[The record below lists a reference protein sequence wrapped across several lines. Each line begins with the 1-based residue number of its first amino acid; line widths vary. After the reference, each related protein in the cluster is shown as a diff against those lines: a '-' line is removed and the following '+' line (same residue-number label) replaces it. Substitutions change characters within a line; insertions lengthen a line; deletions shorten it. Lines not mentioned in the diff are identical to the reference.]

1 MSVMS
6 SKNAARLSIFCA
18 VLAVL
23 VWLWESDT
31 AMDAMVLFVTAG
43 IIPGTGVVLT
53 PEQMYIFMGLVMLLV
68 VLLLCKKAMGRGRQN
83 MRIFW
88 RGGHAAVH
96 AYREAVQQ
104 AGSKAVQPGMVVSV
118 PALAIKHTR
127 VAAAPSVSEAVEA
140 PAVVPTERPVAAYK
154 ATSKAKHTKDNVVTQ
169 PTTEDRPVIVITV
182 PGGPGHLK
190 QLWQRMQP
198 TVLASAGRVL
208 EAILQGMHV
217 VDVWVR
223 RAIEAI
229 RAYAVQSW
237 EWAEPR
243 IRTMDKQIEYAVK
256 GNKHSAAALKAGDA
270 AVKSAVAYSTL
281 IRTKMGQRM
290 TRTPEK

>member
-1 MSVMS
+1 MS

-53 PEQMYIFMGLVMLLV
+53 PEQMYIFMGLVMALV
-68 VLLLCKKAMGRGRQN
+68 VLLLCKKAMGRGAQN

-96 AYREAVQQ
+96 AYKEAIQH
-104 AGSKAVQPGMVVSV
+104 AGATAMQPGAVVSV
-118 PALAIKHTR
+118 PALAIKHAR
-127 VAAAPSVSEAVEA
+127 VAASPAVTEAVKPQAA
-140 PAVVPTERPVAAYK
+140 PEKAHITAKAPKKAAHV
-154 ATSKAKHTKDNVVTQ
+154 TTDNAASETA
-169 PTTEDRPVIVITV
+169 EDRPVIVITV
-182 PGGPGHLK
+182 PGGPGRLK

-198 TVLASAGRVL
+198 MLLAWAGRIL
-208 EAILQGMHV
+208 ETILQGMHT
-217 VDVWVR
+217 VDIWVR
-223 RAIEAI
+223 RAIETVRVYAI
-229 RAYAVQSW
+229 DAWA
-237 EWAEPR
+237 WAEPR
-243 IRTMDKQIEYAVK
+243 IRAFDKQIETALK
-256 GNKHSAAALKAGDA
+256 GNRHSAAALKLGDA
-270 AVKSAVAYSTL
+270 AVKSALAYSTL
-281 IRTKMGQRM
+281 IRTKMGHRM